1 MNKSHLT
8 AFTTFLR
15 LSLIGLLAA
24 GALSVAA
31 QASPDSERAAL
42 PYWQTPLMEAGR
54 KLFQEGKF
62 EEGGKVFAEAA
73 DKGDD
78 RAMVALGL
86 YFQTGKYN
94 FKQDYAKAHGYY
106 IRALGP
112 TPYPKMP
119 GGFKPNGYALNNL
132 GVMFRDGLGV
142 PVNRQIAN
150 ALFLFEYT
158 ANGYS
163 EESIGLASGN
173 LNRDMREMS
182 KKEVDAALCL
192 NMAYVWA
199 VVKGKG
205 VAAPIEPSKDNPRIR
220 DWGVWMKGEL
230 GDVKC

>member
-1 MNKSHLT
+1 MNKSSSAARAKTIRHL
-8 AFTTFLR
+8 LV
-15 LSLIGLLAA
+15 GLLA
-24 GALSVAA
+24 GTVLSAAA

-42 PYWQTPLMEAGR
+42 PYWQTPLMDAGR

-86 YFQTGKYN
+86 YHQSGKYD

-106 IRALGP
+106 VRALGP

-142 PVNRQIAN
+142 PVNRQVAN

-163 EESIGLASGN
+163 QDSIGLASGN

-182 KKEVDAALCL
+182 KSEVDAALCL